1 MNSTPDVPTPRATP
15 ESREIAH
22 VFLALQSVKD
32 RIEFAELLAIFFR
45 RLRVCGYSMHDIA
58 TALNSDVATMEEEL
72 LVSFHKH
79 FTGVS
84 PAISRPHLNED
95 SENGR

>member
-1 MNSTPDVPTPRATP
+1 MNSTADVSTPRATP

-72 LVSFHKH
+72 LVLFHKH
-79 FTGVS
+79 FTSVS
-84 PAISRPHLNED
+84 PTISRPHLND
-95 SENGR
+95 KKGDGR